1 MVCRPG
7 HENDPIERIR
17 HSAAHLM
24 ASAVQELFPGTKV
37 TIGPVID
44 NGFFYDFDA
53 SKPFTPDDLQKIEKR
68 MGELVGQDL
77 PFKRSVMSREEAVK
91 FFRNKGE
98 KYKVEI
104 IEGLPEGEEISLY
117 RHGDWVDLCKG
128 PHVGSTGEIKA
139 FKLLSVAGAYW
150 RGDEK
155 NPMLQRIYGTAF
167 LSSAELEQ
175 YLHRLKEA
183 EARDHR
189 KLGRELDLFST
200 MDEEGA
206 GLVLWHPKGARIR
219 RVIEDFWREAHEKA
233 GYEILFTPHVARR
246 TLWKKS
252 GHLDFYKDYL
262 FSAMEMEGIEYQL
275 KPMNCPF
282 HNSIYKSRLRSY
294 RELPLRWAE
303 LGTVYRYER
312 SGVLHGL
319 LRVRGFTQDD
329 AHLYCRPDQL
339 ETEVGKVLDFVFSML
354 KTFGFDQYEVMLS
367 TRPEKSVGTDE
378 DWERATTG
386 LKKTLERRGTAY
398 QIDPGEGVFYG
409 PKIDIKIKDVLDRA
423 WQCSTIQIDFNLPKR
438 FDLEYVAEDGSRQ
451 QPIMIHRTLLG
462 SLERFLGVLIEHYA
476 GAFPAWLAP
485 VQVAVL
491 AVAEDQIPYARE
503 VAEKLRGQRFRIE
516 EDYRNE
522 KLGGKIRNAELQK
535 IPYIFVIGKREKE
548 SGTVSVRSRREG
560 DLGALP
566 TEQAIRHLEEIVK
579 NKEVNGVL

>member
-275 KPMNCPF
+275 KPMN
-282 HNSIYKSRLRSY
+282 
-294 RELPLRWAE
+294 
-303 LGTVYRYER
+303 
-312 SGVLHGL
+312 
-319 LRVRGFTQDD
+319 
-329 AHLYCRPDQL
+329 
-339 ETEVGKVLDFVFSML
+339 
-354 KTFGFDQYEVMLS
+354 
-367 TRPEKSVGTDE
+367 
-378 DWERATTG
+378 
-386 LKKTLERRGTAY
+386 
-398 QIDPGEGVFYG
+398 
-409 PKIDIKIKDVLDRA
+409 
-423 WQCSTIQIDFNLPKR
+423 
-438 FDLEYVAEDGSRQ
+438 
-451 QPIMIHRTLLG
+451 
-462 SLERFLGVLIEHYA
+462 
-476 GAFPAWLAP
+476 
-485 VQVAVL
+485 
-491 AVAEDQIPYARE
+491 
-503 VAEKLRGQRFRIE
+503 
-516 EDYRNE
+516 
-522 KLGGKIRNAELQK
+522 
-535 IPYIFVIGKREKE
+535 
-548 SGTVSVRSRREG
+548 
-560 DLGALP
+560 
-566 TEQAIRHLEEIVK
+566 
-579 NKEVNGVL
+579 